1 MSDFIMQM
9 RPWFGE
15 EESSA
20 ITEYMA
26 TEPFLTEF
34 KKTEEF
40 ENLIGQYTGSK
51 HCIVVNNGT
60 ISMTLAALALGLSA
74 GDEIIVPNYTMV
86 ATANAFKMVGL
97 TPVFVD
103 VSFDTL
109 CLNLELAR
117 AAITKN
123 TKAIVLMTANGR
135 YPSEGIKAFEQL
147 AAEENIFL
155 IEDAAQSLGSC
166 YPDGRH
172 IGTASSIGSFSFS
185 APKVISTGQGGAL
198 VTNDDD
204 LAYKLRRLKDF
215 GRSGGGNDVHD
226 SIGFNF
232 KFTDLQA
239 VIGIEQMKK
248 LSWRVNRKKEI
259 LKKYQEL
266 LSHVEEVKFF
276 KQDLEITT
284 PWFIDILAEDR
295 DNLIQALKQ
304 KRIGSRV
311 MYPPLNEQ
319 KCYSI
324 NGAHPIS
331 QLIGS
336 KGLWLPSEAQLE
348 DHQIEGICSMI
359 IGFYNT

>member
-26 TEPFLTEF
+26 TDPFLTEF

-40 ENLIGQYTGSK
+40 ESLIAKYTDSK

-97 TPVFVD
+97 KPIFVD
-103 VSFDTL
+103 VSLDTL
-109 CLNLELAR
+109 CLNLELVE

-147 AAEENIFL
+147 AFSKKIVL
-155 IEDAAQSLGSC
+155 IEDAAQALGSF

-204 LAYKLRRLKDF
+204 LAFKIRRLKDF

-232 KFTDLQA
+232 KFTDIQA

-248 LSWRVNRKKEI
+248 LPWRVERKKKI
-259 LKKYQEL
+259 FGNYQKL
-266 LSHVEEVKFF
+266 LSNIDEIKFF
-276 KQDLEITT
+276 DQDLDNTT
-284 PWFIDILAEDR
+284 PWFIDILAQNR
-295 DNLIQALKQ
+295 DNLIQHLKDND
-304 KRIGSRV
+304 IGSRV

-319 KCYSI
+319 KCYNI
-324 NGAHPIS
+324 DGDHPNS
-331 QLIGS
+331 KLIGS
-336 KGLWLPSEAQLE
+336 NGLWLPSEAQLE
-348 DHQIEGICSMI
+348 DIQIEKICSVI
-359 IGFYNT
+359 SGFYNK